1 MEEGE
6 QVIPAKWSR
15 VPIPAG
21 PQPLPRHG
29 HKMVAIKEFLVIFGG
44 GNEGIVNDLYV
55 FNTNDK
61 LWYKP
66 SVRGELPPGLAAFG
80 MCTDGLRIFIF
91 GGMVDRNV
99 YSNDLYELDARRWE
113 YKHILPQNRQAP
125 FLPEPRFAHSFNI
138 DSEGTGYVFGG
149 MTFDARHDHEPRKLN
164 DFFRVRLQS
173 AMGHTWEEL
182 ETDGR
187 KPSPRESH
195 TAVIFERN
203 GQKQLFVYGG
213 MDGERRLSDI
223 WACDLHTFLWTEI
236 EQLGVA
242 PLGRSLHTAVVIDE
256 RMFVFGGW
264 VSMEG
269 EEVGAEGA
277 APQWKCSN
285 DLAAFNLLS
294 NTWEK
299 FGEKLIAPGESLPKA
314 RAGHAAAVVH
324 SRMYVWS
331 GRDGIRKLM
340 NAQLCCKDMFLLDTK
355 PPFPPTHLQLIRAT
369 LEGVEIQW
377 PAVPTADSYI
387 LQTKRVPPLDER
399 SAQQALARAAAGKP
413 VGQVPPQNGHAG
425 VAAKALPNQN
435 DLSGADWPSNSGES
449 LATGENSAPG
459 AKPNDTLPPA
469 GYVYKPTENSSLN
482 QMPNNILDEAFND
495 SEAPLSEPSTAAAN
509 QSTAEGGEQST
520 ANETNQL
527 MDPAEISLADPVDPQ
542 ARVGDENAVPEEPQS
557 TPTTARGAD
566 RPADVPADPPAAPA
580 TGVDENDPTP
590 APAAVATS
598 SSASTDAAAP
608 SEPTAPPVA
617 PTEAVVP
624 PEAEDVWHDV
634 AEVKGTYVKVTHYFV
649 DGDSED
655 GERQKAPLQP
665 GVQYRFRVASVNTFG
680 QSTWSPVATFRTCVP
695 GFPGAPSSIKISKAQ
710 ECAMLNWAPP
720 AIPNGVISEYSVY
733 LAMRGATENTNA
745 FMRVYVGKEPRCTVD
760 ASTLHRAHVETNPK
774 PAVIF
779 RIAARNEKGYGPAT
793 QIRWLQDNW
802 ANAPLVR
809 SAAFSSGAPSSLLAS
824 SSSPY
829 AKRVRLGAD

>member
-223 WACDLHTFLWTEI
+223 WVCDLHTFLWTEI

-377 PAVPTADSYI
+377 PAAPTADSYI
-387 LQTKRVPPLDER
+387 LQTKRVPSLDER
-399 SAQQALARAAAGKP
+399 SAQQSLARGAAPKP

-425 VAAKALPNQN
+425 VAAKAFPNPERPFGRRLAVELGRVAGDRR
-435 DLSGADWPSNSGES
+435 DLGSGRKSFRTTPCR
-449 LATGENSAPG
+449 
-459 AKPNDTLPPA
+459 PA
-469 GYVYKPTENSSLN
+469 GYVYKPSENSSLN

-495 SEAPLSEPSTAAAN
+495 SEAPRGA
-509 QSTAEGGEQST
+509 EQST
-520 ANETNQL
+520 ANETDRL
-527 MDPAEISLADPVDPQ
+527 LDPAEISLSDPVDPQ

-580 TGVDENDPTP
+580 TG
-590 APAAVATS
+590 
-598 SSASTDAAAP
+598 
-608 SEPTAPPVA
+608 
-617 PTEAVVP
+617 AVVP

-634 AEVKGTYVKVTHYFV
+634 AEVKGTFVKVTHYFV
-649 DGDSED
+649 DGDSEG

-665 GVQYRFRVASVNTFG
+665 GVQYRFRVASVNPFG
-680 QSTWSPVATFRTCVP
+680 QGTWSPVATFRTCVP

-793 QIRWLQDNW
+793 QNPMATRQLGERAARPIGRLLQRR
-802 ANAPLVR
+802 AEF
-809 SAAFSSGAPSSLLAS
+809 AARLLLLAVRQTS
-824 SSSPY
+824 SIGC
-829 AKRVRLGAD
+829 RLTIARIVVL